1 MSFIVQYLRQML
13 RRPPVVIFLVMVL
26 ASCLAGYGIVY
37 FALTT
42 HQSAHREGYLRLE
55 TGYLVIEFPKEW
67 MAAEV
72 SYENES
78 GSIHGVQVVSSFASV
93 YLGMHDEK
101 YTQFLM
107 GEFDLT
113 DAFSTM
119 IYMVNDTYGSILER
133 NENATLHFVEN
144 KTVRVLDLQAD
155 YTRVLIRD
163 VPDDDG
169 VLQNVTLILMAAFE
183 QRKLT
188 YIGFYALEENWEEAY
203 GNFQIILDSIEI
215 RR

>member
-1 MSFIVQYLRQML
+1 ML

-169 VLQNVTLILMAAFE
+169 VLQNVTLILMAGFE

>member
-1 MSFIVQYLRQML
+1 MQYLRQML

-42 HQSAHREGYLRLE
+42 HQSANREGYLRLE

-78 GSIHGVQVVSSFASV
+78 GSIHGVQVVSSFASI

-163 VPDDDG
+163 VPDNDG

>member
-1 MSFIVQYLRQML
+1 
-13 RRPPVVIFLVMVL
+13 MVL

-144 KTVRVLDLQAD
+144 KTVRVLDLQGD